1 MEIEKAIVLYYD
13 KYEYENGNG
22 FYVYP
27 SSNGYLVEIMIAF
40 ARKNDGDWYQISK
53 HSIMGFDG
61 EGSGVLQKLES
72 FAKKGTKIFND
83 YGKILYEKTK

>member
-13 KYEYENGNG
+13 KYEYENGDG

-27 SSNGYLVEIMIAF
+27 LSNGYLAEIMIAF
-40 ARKNDGDWYQISK
+40 ARKNGGDWYQISK

-61 EGSGVLQKLES
+61 EGLHVLKKLEP
-72 FAKKGTKIFND
+72 FAKKGTKIYND
-83 YGKILYEKTK
+83 YGKLLYEEK